1 MAGDYTISDIYQGG
15 YSSLTPSYGN
25 VFTGYHVAAGELGM
39 TTDPRTANQI
49 QALGQTLNQ
58 GVIPVEVGVLS
69 PEVFDQI
76 PKQHFK
82 EMNRIA
88 KLAGAKISI
97 HAPLVEPSGI
107 DAEGRRPW
115 DESHREL
122 AEKQLK
128 DVVDKA
134 VDMDDKGGVPIT
146 IHAAGIPGTEY
157 KMTPEGKKVE
167 RLIVINQETGKM
179 APIEEEKK
187 FYPDAREL
195 RKGITEKDIIKYQEG
210 KLKEKDLYTQISLE
224 KGIIHTPEETLRI
237 LNNSEW
243 DNSISQLIFNK
254 ERADEILQKNHLQIN
269 HLLSGLSEKKI
280 DPNNLTHTQQQAY
293 NHFRNAETY
302 LEDTHQHLNSL
313 FSKAYKYGTEKQ
325 KKELKKISE
334 GFQKGLKEDP
344 SPMGQSKAMQKLMIG
359 LKQKKFTPKMYV
371 PIEDFAVKKS
381 AQTFANVAF
390 RAYDKHKSK
399 APVISI
405 ENLYPGM
412 AFSQGK
418 EMNKLIIE
426 SKKKFVE
433 KAVGKGYSKST
444 AEKQADKLI
453 GVTLDVGHLNISRKK
468 GFEDKDLL
476 KEVEQI
482 TKHVKHIHM
491 TDNFGYSDSHLPP
504 GMGNVPIKKIL
515 ETLEKKGV
523 DLKKVRKINEVGGWF
538 EHFKTSPYESILEA
552 FGAPMRSTGEGA
564 YWNQSIGLQQ
574 SYFGGYGEML
584 PNINYETFGAGFS
597 QLPAE
602 LGGQRQGGAGG
613 RMSGRPME

>member
-1 MAGDYTISDIYQGG
+1 MAKVGDYTISDIYQGG

-25 VFTGYHVAAGELGM
+25 VFTGYRVAADELGM
-39 TTDPRTANQI
+39 ITDPRTANQI

-82 EMNRIA
+82 EINRMA
-88 KLAGAKISI
+88 KLAGAKTSL
-97 HAPLVEPSGI
+97 HAPLIEPSGI

-115 DESHREL
+115 DESYREL
-122 AEKQLK
+122 AEKQLN
-128 DVVDKA
+128 DVVERA
-134 VDMDDKGGVPIT
+134 VEMDDKGGMPIT
-146 IHAAGIPGTEY
+146 IHSSGIPGKEY
-157 KMTPEGKKVE
+157 KMTSEGKKVE

-179 APIEEEKK
+179 APVEEETK
-187 FYPDAREL
+187 FYPQLE
-195 RKGITEKDIIKYQEG
+195 
-210 KLKEKDLYTQISLE
+210 KLKEIKTPEKQLKVLNDSEWGHSFSPAVFSKENADKILDQVYDVVKDLLPAY
-224 KGIIHTPEETLRI
+224 
-237 LNNSEW
+237 N
-243 DNSISQLIFNK
+243 F
-254 ERADEILQKNHLQIN
+254 
-269 HLLSGLSEKKI
+269 
-280 DPNNLTHTQQQAY
+280 DPKFRDNLTQDQRDIFSRVSTAQEYLKESEMTA
-293 NHFRNAETY
+293 NA
-302 LEDTHQHLNSL
+302 L
-313 FSKAYKYGTEKQ
+313 FSKAYKYGTEKDQ
-325 KKELKKISE
+325 ENLKKLAKNYRDASGIKYEDEIKKMSEKQQIHYYLKTKDPKNKSRAISMLLE
-334 GFQKGLKEDP
+334 GLQDIQPNLY
-344 SPMGQSKAMQKLMIG
+344 I
-359 LKQKKFTPKMYV
+359 

-390 RAYDKHKSK
+390 NAFDKHKNK
-399 APVISI
+399 APIISV
-405 ENLYPGM
+405 ENMFPGM
-412 AFSQGK
+412 AFSSGD
-418 EMNKLIIE
+418 EMNKLILE

-453 GVTLDVGHLNISRKK
+453 GVTLDVGHLNIARKK
-468 GFEDKDLL
+468 GFKDKDLL

-538 EHFKTSPYESILEA
+538 EHFKTSPYEAVLGA
-552 FGAPMRSTGEGA
+552 FGSPMTSAGQGP
-564 YWNQSIGLQQ
+564 YWNQAIGLEQ
-574 SYFGGYGEML
+574 SYFGGYGQML

-602 LGGQRQGGAGG
+602 LGGQRPGGAGG